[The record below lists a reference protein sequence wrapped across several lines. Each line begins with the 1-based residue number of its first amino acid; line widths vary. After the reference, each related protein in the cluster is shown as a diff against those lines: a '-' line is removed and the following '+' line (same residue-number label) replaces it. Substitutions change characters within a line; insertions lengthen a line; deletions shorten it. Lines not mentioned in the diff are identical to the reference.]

1 MNEKNIIEITS
12 EGLTYLDENGERQFI
27 DFADCYQR
35 YLDRWNDPVHLK
47 RFKEGN
53 PTRSDEEL
61 EASLKRI
68 RAYKEVGGRDFSVP
82 YIEFYTEPP
91 TRFYFS
97 NLDEFY
103 KVQYLLK
110 KAGWRTFDRA

>member
-1 MNEKNIIEITS
+1 MDEKNIIEITS
-12 EGLTYLDENGERQFI
+12 ERLLYLNETGERHFI
-27 DFADCYQR
+27 YFADCYQR
-35 YLDRWNDPVHLK
+35 YLDRWNDRDYVK

-53 PTRSDEEL
+53 PAINDAEL

-68 RAYKEVGGRDFSVP
+68 RERKEVGGRDFSVP

-97 NLDEFY
+97 NPDEFY
-103 KVQYLLK
+103 KVEGLIR
-110 KAGWRTFDRA
+110 KARWKTFDRA